1 VFKKENRQHQRVPY
15 FGSARISWVDEQGIA
30 RFAHAKCI
38 NVSEGGLRI
47 EMGEPIPLRS
57 QISLRADQIGIG
69 GSATVRN
76 ISWRGCKYILG
87 VNLSQTQAT
96 GILAAIR
103 VATVHVTPRAVTGE
117 PTPQATILPVPAV

>member
-1 VFKKENRQHQRVPY
+1 VSKKENRQHQRVPY
-15 FGSARISWVDEQGIA
+15 LGSARISWDDEQGIA

-47 EMGEPIPLRS
+47 EVGEPIPLRS

-76 ISWRGCKYILG
+76 IAWRGCKYILG
-87 VNLSQTQAT
+87 LNLSQTQAT
-96 GILAAIR
+96 EILAAIR
-103 VATVHVTPRAVTGE
+103 VA
-117 PTPQATILPVPAV
+117 